1 MSANSMTACNV
12 YSTTFFSPNY
22 GLYDGW
28 GTCRTVQYLN
38 AAQQIYRQR

>member
-1 MSANSMTACNV
+1 MSANSDRMQCV
-12 YSTTFFSPNY
+12 QYDFFSPNY